1 MKSQK
6 PEKGA
11 QRGMASQPGRER
23 RDTYLLDPENV
34 AEMARLEVQGQ
45 LLTRGMGG
53 PLPEPGR
60 LPDQMLHVLDLGCG
74 PGEWVRHVAREHP
87 QTEVVGVDISQI
99 MVAYAQSKAVQ
110 TNVSN
115 VRFQVGNILDPLD
128 FPDNSFDLVNA
139 RFLVAVLK
147 TDRWAGFVRE
157 CLRLT
162 RPGGWIR
169 LTECDNGGHT
179 NKAAFQQFT
188 DWIVQASRQ
197 GGYGLA
203 VTPDDPL
210 ITPMLEPLLREAG
223 YHQVQQQAYTLD
235 FSFGTDLYASQY
247 QNYRVAFKQVQPLI
261 VQMGITTQQEVEATY
276 EDMLTGMAAEDF
288 RGTWSFLTVLG
299 QKS

>member
-1 MKSQK
+1 
-6 PEKGA
+6 
-11 QRGMASQPGRER
+11 MASQPGRER
-23 RDTYLLDPENV
+23 SDTYLLDPENV

-60 LPDQMLHVLDLGCG
+60 LPDQMLRVLDLGCG

-115 VRFQVGNILDPLD
+115 ARFLEGNILDPLE
-128 FPDNSFDLVNA
+128 FPDDFFDLVNA

-162 RPGGWIR
+162 RPGGRVR
-169 LTECDNGGHT
+169 LTESDTPGHT
-179 NKAAFQQFT
+179 NKAAGQKFAR
-188 DWIVQASRQ
+188 WIIQVFHQ

-203 VTPDDPL
+203 VTPDSPL

-223 YHQVQQQAYTLD
+223 CQQVQQQASTLD
-235 FSFGTDLYASQY
+235 FSFGTDFYTSQY
-247 QNYRVAFKQVQPLI
+247 QNYRVAYKQAQPLF
-261 VQMGITTQQEVEATY
+261 VQMGVATQQEVETAYDELLTEM
-276 EDMLTGMAAEDF
+276 EDEDF
-288 RGTWSFLTVLG
+288 QGTWSFLTVLG